1 MSTEDLITGLRA
13 WTQDHDP
20 HVRAAVELLITHDE
34 GMWLRRPEFVAAFVS
49 WHEGGEVTIDF
60 HALADAIKTGTGVP
74 GASSTEM
81 GILRLAADL
90 GTDRWRISRMSDE
103 TVHLVRI
110 AIATA
115 TE

>member
-34 GMWLRRPEFVAAFVS
+34 GMWLRRPEFADAFVS
-49 WHEGGEVTIDF
+49 RHEGGEVTIDF
-60 HALADAIKTGTGVP
+60 HALAAALDQGTAP
-74 GASSTEM
+74 GASSTET
-81 GILRLAADL
+81 GILKLAADL

-110 AIATA
+110 AIAAA